1 MDQTDILVPPE
12 QAEPEKKKTRGEVL
26 REKADGAERR
36 RAETEKVHLAITR
49 NAALEEAVKVQ
60 LMTDVVIS
68 GIEEIR
74 IGELRCAAA
83 SAFTEIG
90 GEGIRLTIP
99 FKEMMTDDVIDMS
112 TIDLS
117 TSQGRYEYF
126 HRQQQMLS
134 KFLGLEVSVC
144 ITEVTDDPRMPG
156 EKLIAA
162 SRREAAQKNMRK
174 TFFSKD
180 ACRNGDLCTGKVM
193 TVGPHSLLLSFG
205 GVDTVVHQGRISYR
219 YMPQLD
225 ERYRVNDR
233 IEFIMSGL
241 KAEEG
246 KVSFS
251 PDAKGAELLKNIKR
265 LSEAA
270 VIYPGTRTKGIIT
283 SIRGRD
289 TGRLTIQL
297 WLPDYDLP
305 AFAYSVSPNWFGSEP
320 KYADEVLLAVDE
332 VKRDKGYLSAH
343 VLKLLGNMS
352 MFTTLR

>member
-1 MDQTDILVPPE
+1 MDETNISITPE
-12 QAEPEKKKTRGEVL
+12 KAEPEKKKRRSEVL
-26 REKADGAERR
+26 KEKAEGAERR
-36 RAETEKVHLAITR
+36 RAETEKVHRAITR
-49 NAALEEAVKVQ
+49 NAALEEAARVR
-60 LMTDVVIS
+60 LMTDVTIS
-68 GIEEIR
+68 GIEEIE
-74 IGELRCAAA
+74 IGELSCAAA

-99 FKEMMTDDVIDMS
+99 FKEMMTDEVLDMS

-117 TSQGRYEYF
+117 TSKGRYEYF
-126 HRQQQMLS
+126 NRQQQMLS
-134 KFLGLEVSVC
+134 KFLGLQVSVC
-144 ITEVTDDPRMPG
+144 ITDVTDDPRMPG

-162 SRREAAQKNMRK
+162 SRREAALKNMRK

-180 ACRNGDLCTGKVM
+180 ACRNGDLCSGKVM

-205 GVDTVVHQGRISYR
+205 GVDTVVHQGRLSYR

-225 ERYRVNDR
+225 EKFRVNDS
-233 IEFIMSGL
+233 IDFLMSGL
-241 KAEEG
+241 ETEEG

-265 LSEAA
+265 LSESA

-283 SIRGRD
+283 SIRGRN
-289 TGRLTIQL
+289 TGKLTIQL

-305 AFAYSVSPNWFGSEP
+305 AFSYNVSPNWFGSEP
-320 KYADEVLLAVDE
+320 RYADEVLLRVDE
-332 VKRDKGYLSAH
+332 VKRDRGYLSAH